1 MSGTFSAA
9 DAEKREEHGEDLV
22 RLYLTDIGRH
32 PLLTK
37 EDEVRLAQA
46 MDAGNAAQVRM
57 ERDGRELSPP
67 RRRELSR
74 QVRTGQKAKR
84 VFIEANLRLVVSVA
98 KAYQA
103 SGVPLLDL
111 IQEGNLGL
119 IHAVGKFDWR
129 RGFRFSTYATWW
141 IRQGITRG
149 IAKMDRTIRLPTD
162 VRRTVRRVRKEQDSL
177 ELELGRPA
185 TLTELGSTMAMT
197 QDQIVRALNVSTV
210 SVSLSAPVGEDGHT
224 ELAELID
231 LSAPGPEEGVVDRA
245 GREEVARLLD
255 SLSLRERDIVRL
267 RFGFGDDRRRT
278 ISQVAVVVGLTP
290 QRVSNIQA
298 QALQKLRRQND
309 DSQGLLSAR
318 SS

>member
-9 DAEKREEHGEDLV
+9 GAEKWEAHGEDLV

-46 MDAGNAAQVRM
+46 MDAGNEAQVQM
-57 ERDGRELSPP
+57 ERDGRGLSPA

-74 QVRTGQKAKR
+74 QVKTGQKAKR
-84 VFIEANLRLVVSVA
+84 VFIESNLRLVVSVA

-141 IRQGITRG
+141 IRQGISRG
-149 IAKMDRTIRLPTD
+149 IAKTDRTIRLPTD
-162 VRRTVRRVRKEQDSL
+162 VRRTVRRARKEQDSL

-197 QDQIVRALNVSTV
+197 QDQIVRALNISTA
-210 SVSLSAPVGEDGHT
+210 SVSLSTPVGEDGHT
-224 ELAELID
+224 ELAEVID
-231 LSAPGPEEGVVDRA
+231 RSAPGPEEGVVDRA
-245 GREEVARLLD
+245 WREEVARLLD
-255 SLSLRERDIVRL
+255 SLSLRERDILRL

-290 QRVSNIQA
+290 QRVSQIQA

-309 DSQGLLSAR
+309 ESRGSLSAR